1 MLHLLAP
8 LCATS
13 SSLMLPFPTTTIV
26 FTTMNLDPSQND
38 RAEAI
43 RQGEYSSNESH
54 SSNFV
59 DNAFNDSKCLFCNQV
74 NTDLNQN
81 ITHMSKVHG
90 LHIDLTDLLVDVAS
104 LLSYMHLLI
113 FDCHECI
120 YCGTQRHTRQ
130 AVQQHMIAKGHCKYE
145 LADGRSELQDFFE
158 QESSESDEEHR
169 KRFASR
175 SDDHQ
180 LLSKARSRKA
190 RSRNHGGDASAGLGV
205 PTPEVLQSRPRVE
218 TNSDSDGTA
227 PQPSNA
233 LSNRVLKQEQNLNNQ
248 LSRLRT
254 GDRQS
259 LAHLPASQQRSL
271 LATRHKQMEQGR
283 RSEQSYHSHLESA
296 GNKFGRLSTVRLIRK
311 PPHMGHVSSLNR

>member
-1 MLHLLAP
+1 
-8 LCATS
+8 
-13 SSLMLPFPTTTIV
+13 MLPFPTTTATTTTII
-26 FTTMNLDPSQND
+26 TTMKLESSNNDRTETIRHGPDPSN
-38 RAEAI
+38 R
-43 RQGEYSSNESH
+43 SH
-54 SSNFV
+54 PLNPA
-59 DNAFNDSKCLFCNQV
+59 DNAFNDTQCLFCNQV

-81 ITHMSKVHG
+81 IVHMSKVHG

-130 AVQQHMIAKGHCKYE
+130 AVQQHMMAKSHCKYE
-145 LADGRSELQDFFE
+145 LADGRSELQHFFE

-169 KRFASR
+169 NRFSSR

-180 LLSKARSRKA
+180 LLSKVRSRKA
-190 RSRNHGGDASAGLGV
+190 RRVNHGGDSSAGPAV
-205 PTPEVLQSRPRVE
+205 PIPEVLQSRPRAK
-218 TNSDSDGTA
+218 TNSDSDDTG

-233 LSNRVLKQEQNLNNQ
+233 LSTRVLKQEQTLNNQ